1 MSNPNMS
8 DPNTSTL
15 GAPEPAPAAEPVESS
30 STQSFK
36 DIFSEYEQSH
46 SRKKEPGSP
55 RREGTVIALTADSI
69 ILDIGFK
76 TEGVLPLTAFPADR
90 PPKPGDKVQV
100 TVKGRDPEG
109 YYELTRGKVERPT
122 DWASLEKAFAEK
134 STIVGTVT
142 GVVKGGLSVDVGVR
156 AFMPASRSGTKD
168 ATELEKLVEQ
178 EIRCRIIKLDVEDE
192 DVVVDRR
199 AIAEDE
205 ERAGKQRRFSELKEG
220 DTVHGEIRSLTDYGA
235 FVDIGGADALLH
247 VGEISWQRINKPSD
261 VLSAGQQIEAVIIK
275 IDPDKRRIAISLKQL
290 QPHPWN
296 AVAEKYKAGERVR
309 GTVTRLMDF
318 GAFVEIEPGIEGLIH
333 ISEMSWA
340 KRIRTPAD
348 VVKPGETV
356 EAVILGVNAA
366 ERRISLGLKQ
376 ALGDPWAGAAEKFA
390 PGTVIE
396 GPVTNLT
403 KFGAFVQLTEG
414 VEGMIHISEI
424 SAEKRINHP
433 QDVLRTGQVVKAQV
447 LALDPEKR
455 LIRLSMKQLVPT
467 GLDEYLAEH
476 KEGDIV
482 TGRMIEVSGGKA
494 RVELGE
500 GVVATCSIP
509 EDVQRRKTSAQEP
522 APAASAKPDLSSLGS
537 MLQARWKSW
546 PSRRRGQAGSHARR
560 PGPQVSESQNSIPQP
575 RKSSWSWNN
584 SDFDAPARSAFK
596 PIAESGISSETGN
609 PRRLTSPTRRN
620 CLDLQL
626 SNDKIASWQR
636 QRQRPWFKP

>member
-1 MSNPNMS
+1 MQTENSLHLEDVILGRKHAIGFNHFMSNLESSNPS
-8 DPNTSTL
+8 GPGT
-15 GAPEPAPAAEPVESS
+15 AVPETTPAAATGESSQVETTPPESSPVE
-30 STQSFK
+30 SFK
-36 DIFSEYEQSH
+36 DIFFQYEKSH
-46 SRKKEPGSP
+46 ARKREPDAQA
-55 RREGTVIALTADSI
+55 REGTVIGVTVDSV

-76 TEGVLPLTAFPADR
+76 TEGVLPLTAFPPDK
-90 PPKPGDKVQV
+90 PPKAGDKLQV

-109 YYELTRGKVERPT
+109 YYELTRGKIERPT

-134 STIVGTVT
+134 STIIGTVT
-142 GVVKGGLSVDVGVR
+142 GVVKGGVSVDVGVR

-168 ATELEKLVEQ
+168 ASELGKLVEQ
-178 EIRCRIIKLDVEDE
+178 EIRCRIIKLDVAEE

-205 ERAGKQRRFSELKEG
+205 ERAGKARRFSELKEG
-220 DTVHGEIRSLTDYGA
+220 DTVQGEVRSLTDYGA

-247 VGEISWQRINKPSD
+247 VGEISWRRVNKPSD
-261 VLSAGQQIEAVIIK
+261 VLSAGQQIEARIIK
-275 IDPDKRRIAISLKQL
+275 IDPEKHRIAISMKQL
-290 QPHPWN
+290 QPHPWD
-296 AVAEKYKAGERVR
+296 AVAQKYRAGERVR
-309 GTVTRLMDF
+309 GVVTRLMDF

-340 KRIRTPAD
+340 KRVRTASD

-376 ALGDPWAGAAEKFA
+376 ALGDPWAGAEQKFA

-396 GPVTNLT
+396 GPVTSIT

-414 VEGMIHISEI
+414 VEGMIHVSEI

-433 QDVLRTGQVVKAQV
+433 QEVLRVGQVVKAQV
-447 LALDPEKR
+447 LALDVEKR

-476 KEGDIV
+476 KAGDIV
-482 TGRMIEVSGGKA
+482 TGRMVEVSTGLA

-500 GVVATCSIP
+500 GVLATCRIP
-509 EDVQRRKTSAQEP
+509 DEGSKKEARSTEA

-537 MLQARWKSW
+537 MLQTRWKS
-546 PSRRRGQAGSHARR
+546 G
-560 PGPQVSESQNSIPQP
+560 
-575 RKSSWSWNN
+575 
-584 SDFDAPARSAFK
+584 APASEAK
-596 PIAESGISSETGN
+596 PEGLRAGQIRRFRISK
-609 PRRLTSPTRRN
+609 
-620 CLDLQL
+620 LDLAIK
-626 SNDKIASWQR
+626 KIELDLELE
-636 QRQRPWFKP
+636 

>member
-1 MSNPNMS
+1 MSNRNMS
-8 DPNTSTL
+8 DPNPSSPGTPEST
-15 GAPEPAPAAEPVESS
+15 PAKQTESLPAES
-30 STQSFK
+30 FR

-46 SRKKEPGSP
+46 PRKREPGAQG
-55 RREGTVIALTADSI
+55 REGTVIAVTADSVV
-69 ILDIGFK
+69 LDIGFK
-76 TEGVLPLTAFPADR
+76 TEGVLPLSAFPADK
-90 PPKPGDKVQV
+90 PVKPGDKVQV

-134 STIVGTVT
+134 SIIIGTVT
-142 GVVKGGLSVDVGVR
+142 GMVKGGLSVDIGVR
-156 AFMPASRSGTKD
+156 AFMPASRSGTRD
-168 ATELEKLVEQ
+168 ASEMAKLVEQ
-178 EIRCRIIKLDVEDE
+178 EIRCRIIKLDVAEE

-220 DTVHGEIRSLTDYGA
+220 DTVQGEVRSLTDYGA

-247 VGEISWQRINKPSD
+247 VGEISWRRVNKPSD
-261 VLSAGQQIEAVIIK
+261 VLSTGQQIEAVIIK
-275 IDPDKRRIAISLKQL
+275 IDSDKRRIAISLKQL
-290 QPHPWN
+290 QPHPWD
-296 AVAEKYKAGERVR
+296 AVAEKYKAGERVH
-309 GTVTRLMDF
+309 GTVTRLTDY
-318 GAFVEIEPGIEGLIH
+318 GAFVELDPGIEGLIH

-340 KRIRTPAD
+340 KRVRTPSD

-356 EAVILGVNAA
+356 EAVILGVNAG

-376 ALGDPWAGAAEKFA
+376 ALGDPWAGVAQKFA

-396 GPVTNLT
+396 GPVTSLT

-414 VEGMIHISEI
+414 VEGMIHVSEI

-433 QDVLRTGQVVKAQV
+433 QEVLRAGQVVKAQV

-482 TGRMIEVSGGKA
+482 TGRMVEVTDGRA

-500 GVVATCSIP
+500 GVVATCRMP
-509 EDVQRRKTSAQEP
+509 GEKPAQEDSRAESDSP
-522 APAASAKPDLSSLGS
+522 SSSSSHSAKPDLSSLGS
-537 MLQARWKSW
+537 MLQARWKSGATGDEAK
-546 PSRRRGQAGSHARR
+546 PEGMRAGQ
-560 PGPQVSESQNSIPQP
+560 I
-575 RKSSWSWNN
+575 RK
-584 SDFDAPARSAFK
+584 FR
-596 PIAESGISSETGN
+596 IAK
-609 PRRLTSPTRRN
+609 
-620 CLDLQL
+620 LDPEAKRIELEL
-626 SNDKIASWQR
+626 E
-636 QRQRPWFKP
+636 